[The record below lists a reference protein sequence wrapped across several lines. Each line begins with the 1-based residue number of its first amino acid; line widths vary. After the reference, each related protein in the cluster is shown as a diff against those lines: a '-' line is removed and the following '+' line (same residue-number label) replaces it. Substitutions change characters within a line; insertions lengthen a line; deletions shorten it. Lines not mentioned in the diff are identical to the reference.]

1 MANYFKDRV
10 VQFPGR
16 VTLTPVSGQ
25 PNTYDMARAEG
36 TVTEEGTPFN
46 ADTFNDI
53 ANTIHAFGTCTS
65 SAISATKVVTCP
77 GFVLH
82 EGAKITV
89 LFTNT
94 NTGNSTLMN
103 VNGTGARR
111 IVRSID
117 PDEGN
122 TGRLWANGEAVDF
135 VYDGTV
141 WVMVNPA
148 LTSGEMR
155 ALESRLEPVLYSTT
169 RLYAILS
176 AIIDKTVANK
186 AGTRVILSSYTGGS
200 IYTFPSDGYLT
211 VRATAASN
219 AEAWASI
226 MDADG
231 NAIGDIGSAA
241 GTTYPAFTV
250 FVKKGMKVTVTRINS
265 NGSVHFTPMGA

>member
-16 VTLTPVSGQ
+16 VTMTPVSGQ

-65 SAISATKVVTCP
+65 SASAATKDVTCP

-82 EGAKITV
+82 EGAKISV
-89 LFTNT
+89 FFTSN
-94 NTGNSTLMN
+94 NMHGSASLN
-103 VNGTGARR
+103 VNDTGARL
-111 IVRSID
+111 IITDSSSTVSVN
-117 PDEGN
+117 G
-122 TGRLWANGEAVDF
+122 LWNAGEIVDF
-135 VYDGTV
+135 VYITHR
-141 WVMVNPA
+141 WVIVNPA
-148 LTSGEMR
+148 LTSKEL
-155 ALESRLEPVLYSTT
+155 ALLENRLPGVSPGGYT
-169 RLYAILS
+169 RRYGILN
-176 AIIDKTVANK
+176 AIIDKCNANK
-186 AGTRVILSSYTGGS
+186 AGTRVILNSYTGGS

-211 VRATAASN
+211 VKATAASN

-231 NAIGDIGSAA
+231 NAIGDIGGLA
-241 GTTYPAFTV
+241 GTTYPVFTV
-250 FVKKGMKVTVTRINS
+250 FVKKGMKVTVTGINS
-265 NGSVHFTPMGA
+265 NGSVYFTPMGA